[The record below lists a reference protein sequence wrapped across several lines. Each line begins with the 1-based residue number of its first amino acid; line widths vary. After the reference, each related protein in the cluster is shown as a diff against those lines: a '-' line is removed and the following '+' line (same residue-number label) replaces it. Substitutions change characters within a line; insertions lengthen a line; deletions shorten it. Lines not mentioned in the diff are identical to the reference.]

1 MTMLSNVVNH
11 LNTYRAARITHR
23 SPYRAEMADLPATLY
38 PFWKRTAQHE
48 FKGIPQDAFFFAR
61 AAEGLMAFFDCVR
74 DSGMPCGLPSMA
86 ADSVWHAW
94 MRLSP
99 TGLNA
104 FCRKHFGTVIP
115 HVEAIDMKD
124 GLQRALA
131 VCLVRA
137 RRIERMPVAGPNL
150 PRLFAL
156 DRMLAMPGGCGYL
169 LFNGQVASLALD
181 RRGRAIGVPAYVQS
195 LSPELL
201 LVAGLISDDEYRRHA
216 RTTGAR
222 GGRGSSGSGDSEGGC
237 GTGADVGAS
246 DGGGDA
252 GCGGGCGGGG
262 D

>member
-1 MTMLSNVVNH
+1 MLSTVVNH
-11 LNTYRAARITHR
+11 LNTYRAARVTHQ

-74 DSGMPCGLPSMA
+74 HSSMRCGLPSMA

-104 FCRKHFGTVIP
+104 FCRKHFGRVIP
-115 HVEAIDMKD
+115 HVEALDMGD
-124 GLQRALA
+124 GMARALA
-131 VCLVRA
+131 ACLVHA

-156 DRMLAMPGGCGYL
+156 DRVLAMPAGRGYL
-169 LFNGQVASLALD
+169 LFNGEVASLALD
-181 RRGRAIGVPAYVQS
+181 ARGRAIGVPAYVHS
-195 LSPELL
+195 LSPALL
-201 LVAGLISDDEYRRHA
+201 LAAGLISDDEYRRHA
-216 RTTGAR
+216 RKTGTPAETG
-222 GGRGSSGSGDSEGGC
+222 GGRGSSDSQAICVGDACE
-237 GTGADVGAS
+237 GAS
-246 DGGGDA
+246 DAGGDS

>member
-1 MTMLSNVVNH
+1 MLSTVTSH
-11 LNTYRAARITHR
+11 INTFRAARVAHQ
-23 SPYRAEMADLPATLY
+23 SPYRAQMADLPATLY

-74 DSGMPCGLPSMA
+74 DASLPCGLPSMA

-104 FCRKHFGTVIP
+104 FCRKHFGRVIP
-115 HVEAIDMKD
+115 HVEAPEMS
-124 GLQRALA
+124 GGMRRALA

-156 DRMLAMPGGCGYL
+156 DRVLAMPGGCGYL
-169 LFNGQVASLALD
+169 LFNGEVASVALD
-181 RRGRAIGVPAYVQS
+181 ARGRAAAVPAYAES
-195 LSPELL
+195 LRPAQLL
-201 LVAGLISDDEYRRHA
+201 AAGLVTEEEYVRHA
-216 RTTGAR
+216 RPR
-222 GGRGSSGSGDSEGGC
+222 RPPGDSATADRHALCGSAAYEGG
-237 GTGADVGAS
+237 S
-246 DGGGDA
+246 DA
-252 GCGGGCGGGG
+252 GCGS

>member
-1 MTMLSNVVNH
+1 MLSTVTTH
-11 LNTYRAARITHR
+11 IDTFRAARVTHK
-23 SPYRAEMADLPATLY
+23 SPYRAEMADLPDTLY

-74 DSGMPCGLPSMA
+74 DASLPCGLPSMA

-99 TGLNA
+99 SGLNA
-104 FCRKHFGTVIP
+104 FCRKHFGRVIP
-115 HVEAIDMKD
+115 HVEAPEMS
-124 GLQRALA
+124 GGMGRALA

-156 DRMLAMPGGCGYL
+156 DRMLAMPRGCGYL
-169 LFNGQVASLALD
+169 LLNGQVASLALD
-181 RRGRAIGVPAYVQS
+181 ERGRAAGVPAYADS
-195 LSPELL
+195 LSAEQLL
-201 LVAGLISDDEYRRHA
+201 AAGLISDMEYRPHA
-216 RTTGAR
+216 RTARVTGDR
-222 GGRGSSGSGDSEGGC
+222 GTSDRNSAC
-237 GTGADVGAS
+237 GTGAYDGA
-246 DGGGDA
+246 GDA
-252 GCGGGCGGGG
+252 GCGGGCGGG

>member
-1 MTMLSNVVNH
+1 MLSTVTSH
-11 LNTYRAARITHR
+11 INTFRAARLTQQ
-23 SPYRAEMADLPATLY
+23 SPYRAELADLPATLY
-38 PFWKRTAQHE
+38 PFWQRTAQHE

-74 DSGMPCGLPSMA
+74 DAGPTCGLPCGLPSMA

-104 FCRKHFGTVIP
+104 FCRKHFGRVIP
-115 HVEAIDMKD
+115 HVEAPEMA
-124 GLQRALA
+124 GGMGRALA

-137 RRIERMPVAGPNL
+137 RRIERMPAAGANL

-169 LFNGQVASLALD
+169 LLNGQVASLALD
-181 RRGRAIGVPAYVQS
+181 QRGRAAGVPACVDS
-195 LSPELL
+195 LSPEQLL
-201 LVAGLISDDEYRRHA
+201 AAGLISETEYRPHA
-216 RTTGAR
+216 RKTRIKGDR
-222 GGRGSSGSGDSEGGC
+222 GTSDRDSPC
-237 GTGADVGAS
+237 GTGAYEGGA
-246 DGGGDA
+246 DA
-252 GCGGGCGGGG
+252 GCGGGCGG

>member
-1 MTMLSNVVNH
+1 MLSNVVNH
-11 LNTYRAARITHR
+11 INTYRAARIKHQ

-38 PFWKRTAQHE
+38 PFWKRSAQHE

-74 DSGMPCGLPSMA
+74 DSGLPCGLPSMA

-104 FCRKHFGTVIP
+104 FCRKHFGRVIP
-115 HVEAIDMKD
+115 HVEALDMA
-124 GLQRALA
+124 GGMEGALA
-131 VCLVRA
+131 ACLVRA
-137 RRIERMPVAGPNL
+137 RRIERMPAAGPNL
-150 PRLFAL
+150 PHLFAL

-181 RRGRAIGVPAYVQS
+181 ARGRAVGVPAYAAS
-195 LSPELL
+195 LCPERLL
-201 LVAGLISDDEYRRHA
+201 GAGLISEDEYRRYA
-216 RTTGAR
+216 RKATPAAGAT
-222 GGRGSSGSGDSEGGC
+222 GGC
-237 GTGADVGAS
+237 GTGDRHFPCGTEACEGAG
-246 DGGGDA
+246 DAAGDA

>member
-1 MTMLSNVVNH
+1 MLSTVVTH
-11 LNTYRAARITHR
+11 INTLRATRLTHQ
-23 SPYRAEMADLPATLY
+23 SPYRAQMAELPATLY

-48 FKGIPQDAFFFAR
+48 FKGISQDAFFFAR

-74 DSGMPCGLPSMA
+74 DSSQPCGLPSMA

-104 FCRKHFGTVIP
+104 FCRKHFGRVIP
-115 HVEAIDMKD
+115 HVEAQDMS
-124 GLQRALA
+124 GGMGRALA
-131 VCLVRA
+131 ACLVRA
-137 RRIERMPVAGPNL
+137 RRIERMPAAGPNL

-169 LFNGQVASLALD
+169 LLNGEVAALVLD
-181 RRGRAIGVPAYVQS
+181 ARGRALGVPATVES
-195 LSPELL
+195 LRPALL
-201 LVAGLISDDEYRRHA
+201 LAAGLVSEDEYRRHA
-216 RTTGAR
+216 RQR
-222 GGRGSSGSGDSEGGC
+222 GPLGDSGSSDSHAGC
-237 GTGADVGAS
+237 GGAACEGAGDAAC
-246 DGGGDA
+246 DGAGDA